1 MGAWIIM
8 RSGWVEVG
16 AALSAADGWARPFPE
31 EKSGAR
37 LGVLLPESAEI
48 RMDGASSSPRSKTQ
62 TLARVGRDEGF
73 IAAIYLL
80 ERIAA
85 VTGAEPFLLSEFD
98 ELQELL
104 V

>member
-1 MGAWIIM
+1 
-8 RSGWVEVG
+8 
-16 AALSAADGWARPFPE
+16 
-31 EKSGAR
+31 
-37 LGVLLPESAEI
+37 
-48 RMDGASSSPRSKTQ
+48 MDGASSSPRSKTQ
-62 TLARVGRDEGF
+62 TLVRVGRDEGF

-80 ERIAA
+80 EMIAA